1 MGALEYEPVTPD
13 PDPLPERIDLDGVA
27 EEAWRTLNEDPLP
40 VETLRTLM
48 ALNGSSCGA
57 RPKIMVRCPA
67 TGGSSCRRRRR
78 ARPPAPRRSRARRLW
93 PKSGRER

>member
-57 RPKIMVRCPA
+57 RPKIMGPGVRRQA
-67 TGGSSCRRRRR
+67 AHRARRRRR
-78 ARPPAPRRSRARRLW
+78 ARLRSVADQVPGAP
-93 PKSGRER
+93 